1 LPTAATTTDDTLTNS
16 FFLER
21 PNSPEGEAVQALY
34 GSIMLSRH
42 GHPPQALL
50 ITSGFPGEGKTTV
63 ALNLSYALAKQ
74 GRTCLVDADLRKGR
88 LARAFGLTSNEGLS
102 EVLREDLTLDNALLE
117 VPGMPSLSILPAG
130 TLKGNA
136 GQLICSQTM
145 QQVLQDLR
153 ERFQFVVIDSAPI
166 LPFVD
171 GRALSTLADAV
182 ILVGR
187 SGITTRQAMRRSVEL
202 LSEIHGAPI
211 LQVVLNAAQ
220 SNSIDYKHYGYG
232 YTYEDT
238 TQQR

>member
-1 LPTAATTTDDTLTNS
+1 MTN
-16 FFLER
+16 
-21 PNSPEGEAVQALY
+21 
-34 GSIMLSRH
+34 
-42 GHPPQALL
+42 
-50 ITSGFPGEGKTTV
+50 
-63 ALNLSYALAKQ
+63 
-74 GRTCLVDADLRKGR
+74 
-88 LARAFGLTSNEGLS
+88 
-102 EVLREDLTLDNALLE
+102 
-117 VPGMPSLSILPAG
+117 LSILPAG

-136 GQLICSQTM
+136 GQLICSETM

-211 LQVVLNAAQ
+211 LQVVLNAASELHRLQ
-220 SNSIDYKHYGYG
+220 ALRVCLRRRVRGPLTPNLHPAATFS
-232 YTYEDT
+232 TEREDVT
-238 TQQR
+238 PAT

>member
-1 LPTAATTTDDTLTNS
+1 
-16 FFLER
+16 
-21 PNSPEGEAVQALY
+21 
-34 GSIMLSRH
+34 
-42 GHPPQALL
+42 
-50 ITSGFPGEGKTTV
+50 
-63 ALNLSYALAKQ
+63 
-74 GRTCLVDADLRKGR
+74 CLVDADLRKGR

-145 QQVLQDLR
+145 QQVVQDLR

-187 SGITTRQAMRRSVEL
+187 SGVTTRQAIRRSVEL
-202 LSEIHGAPI
+202 IREVHGAPI
-211 LQVVLNAAQ
+211 LQVVLNAANME
-220 SNSIDYKHYGYG
+220 STDYKYYRYGY
-232 YTYEDT
+232 EDSVST
-238 TQQR
+238 VK